1 MVCSIH
7 YVRAYE
13 MKSFEK
19 LVLVASLV
27 LAAYAAYSL
36 VAGLFSGT
44 LCYQSRCAHR
54 GYPGEGFLGYAF
66 LYGMAVAFGL
76 VSAWRSR
83 KNIQTVWANRA
94 APSGKP

>member
-1 MVCSIH
+1 
-7 YVRAYE
+7 

-27 LAAYAAYSL
+27 LAAYAAYTL

-54 GYPGEGFLGYAF
+54 GYSGEGFLGYASV
-66 LYGMAVAFGL
+66 YGLAVAFGL

-83 KNIQTVWANRA
+83 KNVRSFWANTA
-94 APSGKP
+94 APNGKP